1 VFLGEVMT
9 YLQFTE
15 FRNHSKEYFEKIE
28 KGEAFIIIRKGRP
41 VAKILPFI
49 QKTQGWKRDVSRI
62 KLRKTN
68 KTTTDYI
75 IEERSEK

>member
-1 VFLGEVMT
+1 MT

-28 KGEAFIIIRKGRP
+28 DGEEFIIIRKGRP
-41 VAKILPFI
+41 VAKILPFE
-49 QKTQGWKRDVSRI
+49 QKIKAWKRNVK
-62 KLRKTN
+62 KLKLKNSN

-75 IEERSEK
+75 IEERNEK

>member
-1 VFLGEVMT
+1 MT

-28 KGEAFIIIRKGRP
+28 EGEAFIIIRKGRP

-68 KTTTDYI
+68 KTTIDYI